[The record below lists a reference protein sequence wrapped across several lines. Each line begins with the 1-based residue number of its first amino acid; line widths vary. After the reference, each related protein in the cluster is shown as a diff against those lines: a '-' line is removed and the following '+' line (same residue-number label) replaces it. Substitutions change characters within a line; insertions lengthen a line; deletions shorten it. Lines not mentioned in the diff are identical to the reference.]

1 MMCISMMT
9 SCFYLSM
16 YKDIKQQQRIG
27 VTDTVICKRC
37 SSQQFAIS
45 KIYSSFWSSA
55 IYSSVKPDQLLF
67 LFRGGVISG
76 YEGKQF
82 THSVYRFVKVIV
94 INIMAVMTI
103 QVVSMIVL
111 GAVVLGMHIR
121 LLITIIISWSH
132 VSVTTTTIAT

>member
-1 MMCISMMT
+1 MFFCMIT
-9 SCFYLSM
+9 GCFYLSM
-16 YKDIKQQQRIG
+16 RKDIKQQQRIG

-45 KIYSSFWSSA
+45 KVYSSFRSSA
-55 IYSSVKPDQLLF
+55 IYGSVKPYQLLF

-82 THSVYRFVKVIV
+82 THSVYRFVKVMV

-103 QVVSMIVL
+103 QVVSIIVL
-111 GAVVLGMHIR
+111 GAIVLGMHIL

-132 VSVTTTTIAT
+132 VIVTTTMAT